1 MKKIFFMI
9 IFSLFLLT
17 CLNLF
22 PLSNSLIA
30 QPQMAQPRSTASL
43 TQELLET
50 YTLPAGPI
58 TEDDIPQIKTVIE
71 QVLNKISESIKAAGQ
86 AEYKADVRPVMSG
99 ILIFQDWLTM
109 QGCVKQTS
117 NWYVKAIDE
126 YDDEIFIPCP
136 GEVPVDILFNMEEGI
151 ETEDSLYRLLIF
163 VNTVDLLRFASFNK
177 NKTIIVW
184 QGYSAPYLVPSDQ

>member
-17 CLNLF
+17 CLYMF
-22 PLSNSLIA
+22 PQGNSLMA
-30 QPQMAQPRSTASL
+30 QPQMIQPRSTASL
-43 TQELLET
+43 SQELLET
-50 YTLPAGPI
+50 YSLPAGPI
-58 TEDDIPQIKTVIE
+58 TEDDIPNIKAMIE

-86 AEYKADVRPVMSG
+86 AEYKADVRPIMSG
-99 ILIFQDWLTM
+99 VLILQDWLIK
-109 QGCVKQTS
+109 QGCVEQAS

-126 YDDEIFIPCP
+126 YDDEIFITYP

-151 ETEDSLYRLLIF
+151 ETEDSLYRLLLF

-177 NKTIIVW
+177 NKTIIIW
-184 QGYSAPYLVPSDQ
+184 QGYSPPYLVPSDQ